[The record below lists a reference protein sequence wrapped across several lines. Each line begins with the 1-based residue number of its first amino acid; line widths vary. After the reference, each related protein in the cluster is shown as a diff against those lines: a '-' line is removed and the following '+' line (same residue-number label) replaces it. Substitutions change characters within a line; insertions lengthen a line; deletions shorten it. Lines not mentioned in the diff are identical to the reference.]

1 MDYTHIVVKHTADD
15 KEYLYRASDGMRI
28 GGRQYAVV
36 VYGEDPNK
44 SLSRVF
50 VDAHH
55 AHVWL
60 TTEWCLQDLRTRD
73 ADAQSDSVRVDWRS
87 GDPEHIIIPQGM
99 GEEFM
104 GSAQK
109 IRKIV

>member
-1 MDYTHIVVKHTADD
+1 LDYTHIVVKHSADD

-28 GGRQYAVV
+28 GGRQHAVV
-36 VYGEDPNK
+36 VYGDNPNK
-44 SLSRVF
+44 SESRVF
-50 VDAHH
+50 IDAHH
-55 AHVWL
+55 AHEWL
-60 TTEWCLQDLRTRD
+60 CNDCCLQDLKIRFALSEYED
-73 ADAQSDSVRVDWRS
+73 VKIDWRS
-87 GDPEHIIIPQGM
+87 GDPVGIIIPDGM

>member
-1 MDYTHIVVKHTADD
+1 MDYTHIVVKTTSDD
-15 KEYLYRASDGMRI
+15 TEYLYRASDGIRL

-44 SLSRVF
+44 SVSRKF
-50 VDAHH
+50 IDAHH

-60 TTEWCLQDLRTRD
+60 TKVVAEQDLSGRG
-73 ADAQSDSVRVDWRS
+73 SDIGPVKIDWRS
-87 GDPEHIIIPQGM
+87 GDPENIIIPQGI

-104 GSAQK
+104 GSTSR

>member
-1 MDYTHIVVKHTADD
+1 MDYTHIVVKHSADD

-28 GGRQYAVV
+28 GGRQHAVV

-50 VDAHH
+50 IDPHH

-60 TTEWCLQDLRTRD
+60 TVNWPCDDLAAHPQDEKC
-73 ADAQSDSVRVDWRS
+73 VNVEYRS

>member
-1 MDYTHIVVKHTADD
+1 MDYTHIVVKHSADD

-28 GGRQYAVV
+28 GGRQYGVV

-50 VDAHH
+50 IDAHH
-55 AHVWL
+55 AHTWL
-60 TTEWCLQDLRTRD
+60 VEKWAEEDRKTHDHPREVAVKIDY
-73 ADAQSDSVRVDWRS
+73 RS

>member
-1 MDYTHIVVKHTADD
+1 MEYTHIVVKHTADD

-28 GGRQYAVV
+28 GGRYYAVV
-36 VYGEDPNK
+36 FYGEDPNK

-50 VDAHH
+50 IDPHH
-55 AHVWL
+55 AHTWL
-60 TTEWCLQDLRTRD
+60 CEQWTLEDLKTREPEGK
-73 ADAQSDSVRVDWRS
+73 VRVDWRS